1 MAADATASIA
11 MAQGKLDAR
20 YNVTLGGVPFGRGA
34 WVIDVKE
41 DHFTSAVS
49 GATSGLLQLFSK
61 GRGTSAARGNV
72 AAGGQ
77 LTATSYS
84 SSIETEK
91 KYDEVRMVMNAGTV
105 KEFIAEPPNTPD
117 PRRVPVKEQHRRG
130 VLDPMTASIVRVPGN
145 GNTFVPQ
152 ACDRKLAVFDGRMRY
167 DLQLVY
173 KRLDRVKSEKGYQG
187 NVVVCTVLFFAG
199 GRPRPGPCSAQIH
212 AEAARHR
219 DVVGAHRRHAP
230 DGAVPGFGDDPA
242 GAGAVAGRA
251 VRHRTAVRARHL
263 DRRQTA
269 TMIGRPRDDGGRR
282 MLMTGRLGK
291 ESVRKNFTRS
301 CGNFPGR
308 YDMWQ

>member
-1 MAADATASIA
+1 MSRRLLWLTVPGLVSLAAMAADATASIA

-117 PRRVPVKEQHRRG
+117 PRRVPIKEQHRRG

-173 KRLDRVKSEKGYQG
+173 KRLDKVKSEKGYQG
-187 NVVVCTVLFFAG
+187 NVVVCTVYFS
-199 GRPRPGPCSAQIH
+199 P
-212 AEAARHR
+212 
-219 DVVGAHRRHAP
+219 
-230 DGAVPGFGDDPA
+230 
-242 GAGAVAGRA
+242 VAGHVPDRAVLRYMQKLRDTEMWLAPIAGTRLMVPYRVSVTTPLGQGLLQADA

-269 TMIGRPRDDGGRR
+269 TMIGWP
-282 MLMTGRLGK
+282 
-291 ESVRKNFTRS
+291 
-301 CGNFPGR
+301 PG
-308 YDMWQ
+308 